1 MTKKTKMI
9 VGVLAI
15 AGIGYYLYNRNKSTT
30 SSTSSQGMTKF
41 DGDFDNAIGCSGANG
56 TQSGCPVCHR
66 CLNGQCTP
74 LPPSV
79 CSVVSSNR

>member
-9 VGVLAI
+9 IGLLAV
-15 AGIGYYLYNRNKSTT
+15 AGIGYYLYNKNKQSS
-30 SSTSSQGMTKF
+30 SSTQGMVKF

-74 LPPSV
+74 LPPSI
-79 CSVVSSNR
+79 CQVVSSNR

>member
-9 VGVLAI
+9 LGVLAV
-15 AGIGYYLYNRNKSTT
+15 AGIGYYLYNKNKTT
-30 SSTSSQGMTKF
+30 APANSMGALKF